1 MGDKKGRRSR
11 SASDC
16 RRAQEKWEEAVG
28 KFCQGD
34 LEKRANV
41 EEICSWFPS
50 LQMFIDHG
58 RGLIK
63 VLTGNEKKSLFGPAR
78 GVVPVQVFLWAMNE
92 AENSPDP
99 RQRARWYMY
108 RSRRRA
114 PPIPVPDLV
123 GVLLAVPAP
132 VDQSNVHSD
141 SDVEQRKDDS
151 DSEDVEHSE
160 DESDSEDVEQSKDE
174 SGEEEVVLLLDDSAG
189 EEEQDDVVQEQPADV
204 QIVGPGIPQLGD
216 RTMPIEAETYI
227 RMGIR
232 HSERISKLKDKKTK

>member
-1 MGDKKGRRSR
+1 
-11 SASDC
+11 
-16 RRAQEKWEEAVG
+16 
-28 KFCQGD
+28 
-34 LEKRANV
+34 
-41 EEICSWFPS
+41 
-50 LQMFIDHG
+50 
-58 RGLIK
+58 
-63 VLTGNEKKSLFGPAR
+63 
-78 GVVPVQVFLWAMNE
+78 
-92 AENSPDP
+92 
-99 RQRARWYMY
+99 MY

-232 HSERISKLKDKKTK
+232 HSERINKLKDKKTE

>member
-63 VLTGNEKKSLFGPAR
+63 VLT
-78 GVVPVQVFLWAMNE
+78 AM
-92 AENSPDP
+92 
-99 RQRARWYMY
+99 
-108 RSRRRA
+108 RRNRC
-114 PPIPVPDLV
+114 L
-123 GVLLAVPAP
+123 VLLEEFF
-132 VDQSNVHSD
+132 QSRFS
-141 SDVEQRKDDS
+141 
-151 DSEDVEHSE
+151 
-160 DESDSEDVEQSKDE
+160 
-174 SGEEEVVLLLDDSAG
+174 SGL
-189 EEEQDDVVQEQPADV
+189 
-204 QIVGPGIPQLGD
+204 
-216 RTMPIEAETYI
+216 
-227 RMGIR
+227 
-232 HSERISKLKDKKTK
+232 